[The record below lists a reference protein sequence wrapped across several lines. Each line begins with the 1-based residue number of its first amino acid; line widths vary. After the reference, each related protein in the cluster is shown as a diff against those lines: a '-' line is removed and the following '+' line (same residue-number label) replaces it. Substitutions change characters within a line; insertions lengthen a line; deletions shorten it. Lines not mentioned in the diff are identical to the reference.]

1 MKKIIRTFVFA
12 IALVLLMSTAVSA
25 SIPYS
30 TYTYDIY
37 GYVMESPDAYV
48 PSLQVDFR
56 YMGLSKNFT
65 SASLTDLET
74 DDDGN
79 VYLVDSLGN
88 RVIVLDP
95 YYKLSF
101 TIESFVNSEG
111 VPDTF
116 NKPRGVFI
124 TENEI
129 YVCDSNNYRIV
140 IFDREGNYLR
150 TLDAPRSELLG
161 DTDYLPVACA
171 VTKDGAIYVIS
182 EGQYQGVLVLNQDGS
197 FIQFVGATK
206 VVLTA
211 WEQLMQD
218 FYTEEIKEKL
228 STYVSKPY
236 NNITVD
242 SSKSFVYVTTSG
254 YATSDDSAEKEAQYA
269 QLSSKKT
276 DYSPVKLLNPA
287 GNDIMKRN
295 GFWAP
300 SGEVAAEF
308 DPWNPT
314 IHLVSEIVDVA
325 VGEEETWS
333 IVDASRSRVYTY
345 DRDGKLLFAF
355 GDGGADN
362 TNAVDQL
369 GNITNLNAIA
379 YQGSKILLLDMTNSV
394 FTVYSRTTYGDLLM
408 EAIHAQNERDYDTAI
423 EKWRDVL
430 KRNNNFDEAYVQIGL
445 AYYRNGQYEE
455 AVEYYKLAYETDNY
469 SDAYREIRKEYIQK
483 YLWVIPIVVVVLLF
497 GLVKFFKYAGRVN
510 KETALKVGRKSFKEE
525 LLYVF
530 HVMFHPFDGFWDI
543 KHEYRGSMRASWV
556 YILITVAFFWYNT
569 VGSGYIINQLPV
581 SMSFIYNFISVL
593 LPILLWVIA
602 NWCLTT
608 LFDGEGNLKD
618 IFIAT
623 CYSLLP
629 LALIGIPTTIISN
642 MLVADEVQILS
653 LLSGISYVWVGL
665 LIFVGMMVT
674 HNYSMLKSVTT
685 CLFTIVG
692 IAFIVFVAILF
703 SSLIMK
709 LISFFVTIAQEIAFH
724 S

>member
-1 MKKIIRTFVFA
+1 MKKIFRIFVFA
-12 IALVLLMSTAVSA
+12 IALVLLTLPTVSA

-37 GYVMESPDAYV
+37 GFIMESPDAYV
-48 PSLQVDFR
+48 PSLQVDAR
-56 YMGLSKNFT
+56 YMGISSIE
-65 SASLTDLET
+65 SAALTDLET
-74 DDDGN
+74 DDEGN
-79 VYLVDSLGN
+79 VYLVDSKAN

-101 TIESFVNSEG
+101 IIDTFINSEG
-111 VPDTF
+111 IRDSF
-116 NKPRGVFI
+116 NSPKGVFI
-124 TENEI
+124 TEDEI

-150 TLDAPRSELLG
+150 TLDAPRSELFG
-161 DTDYLPVACA
+161 NTQYTPIACA
-171 VTKDGAIYVIS
+171 VTKDDAIYVIS
-182 EGQYQGVLVLNQDGS
+182 SGHYQGVLVLNKDGS
-197 FIQFVGATK
+197 FIQFVGGTK

-211 WEQLMQD
+211 WEQLMQK
-218 FYTEEIKEKL
+218 FGTEAMEANSEDH
-228 STYVSKPY
+228 VSKPY
-236 NNITVD
+236 NNITID
-242 SSKSFVYVTTSG
+242 ESRSFVYVTTNG
-254 YATSDDSAEKEAQYA
+254 YISDEAETEAQYA
-269 QLSSKKT
+269 QIASKAS

-300 SGEVAAEF
+300 SGEVAAE
-308 DPWNPT
+308 
-314 IHLVSEIVDVA
+314 LVEGKTYHDVSQIVDVA
-325 VGEEETWS
+325 SGEEGTWS
-333 IVDASRSRVYTY
+333 IIDNRRARVYTY

-355 GDGGADN
+355 GDGGAKN
-362 TNAVDQL
+362 TNATNQL
-369 GNITNLNAIA
+369 GNINNLNAIA
-379 YQGSKILLLDMTNSV
+379 YQGSNIILLDTTSSI
-394 FTVYSRTTYGDLLM
+394 FTVYSRTTYGELLM
-408 EAIHAQNERDYDTAI
+408 EAIHAQNERDFDTAI

-445 AYYRNGQYEE
+445 AYYRAGDYEQ
-455 AVEYYKLAYETDNY
+455 AVEYYKLAYETENY
-469 SDAYREIRKEYIQK
+469 SDAYREIRKVNTQK
-483 YLWVIPIVVVVLLF
+483 YLWLIPIVAIALLV
-497 GLVKFFKYAGRVN
+497 GIAKFFKYAGRVN

-530 HVMFHPFDGFWDI
+530 HVIFHPFDGFWDI

-556 YILITVAFFWYNT
+556 FILLTVAYFWYNT

-581 SMSFIYNFISVL
+581 NMSFIYNIISVL
-593 LPILLWVIA
+593 LPILLWVVA

-608 LFDGEGNLKD
+608 LFDGEGTLKD

-623 CYSLLP
+623 SYSLLP
-629 LALIGIPTTIISN
+629 LALLGIPATIISN
-642 MLVADEVQILS
+642 VLVADEVQILG
-653 LLSGISYVWVGL
+653 LISGISYVWVGM
-665 LIFVGMMVT
+665 LIFIGMMVT
-674 HNYSMLKSVTT
+674 HNYSMLKSITT

-709 LISFFVTIAQEIAFH
+709 LVMFITTIAQEIAFH